1 MGAHLMGTKQARY
14 EAAHAFQTKAGTC
27 CHRNA
32 AARAEMVSVKEDFA
46 LLINKHVWIIKIILH
61 NYTETYGSLIYL
73 IPNNVT
79 FLLN

>member
-46 LLINKHVWIIKIILH
+46 LLINKHV
-61 NYTETYGSLIYL
+61 
-73 IPNNVT
+73 
-79 FLLN
+79 